1 MIQRKQTLFLLAALI
16 LTVVLYFLPLAEMK
30 ATTHYIYKLCYLK
43 ENGTDNHFLFYP
55 YGNSILNSLLLLV
68 LLGIIFLYKKRNL
81 QMKFCGLAIL
91 LNTGIIA
98 SVFFYAEAYS
108 SKLGAESI
116 NYSYGLF
123 IPIINAILIYVA
135 LRYIRKDE
143 MLVKAANR
151 LR

>member
-1 MIQRKQTLFLLAALI
+1 MIQRKQTLFLVAALI
-16 LTVVLYFLPLAEMK
+16 LAVVLYFLPLAEMTAK
-30 ATTHYIYKLCYLK
+30 ANYIYKLCFLK
-43 ENGTDNHFLFYP
+43 TDGVENDFLFFP
-55 YGNSILNSLLLLV
+55 YGNSILNTLLVLV
-68 LLGIIFLYKKRNL
+68 LLGIIFLYKKRNI

-108 SKLGAESI
+108 SKLGVESV

-123 IPIINAILIYVA
+123 IPIINAIFIYIA

-143 MLVKAANR
+143 MLVRAANR